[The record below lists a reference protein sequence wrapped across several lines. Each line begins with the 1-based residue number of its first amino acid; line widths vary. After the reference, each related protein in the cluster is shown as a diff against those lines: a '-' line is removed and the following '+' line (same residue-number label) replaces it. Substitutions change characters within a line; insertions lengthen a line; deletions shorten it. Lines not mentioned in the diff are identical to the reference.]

1 MKKYAKIITAI
12 LLVSLLALTLFACI
26 NPDNDSKGTMTL
38 VILNGDEAKEYTVD
52 LAKLPSGDTK
62 STGLMAVL
70 DYLKNEGKL
79 TYTSQDSGYGAYLTQ
94 VGDLQE
100 GGGKYIYVYTDV
112 EKDIDVSEYAQQIKY
127 KNKSYTNSGVGASQ
141 MSIKSG
147 CTIIITY
154 IIYG

>member
-1 MKKYAKIITAI
+1 M
-12 LLVSLLALTLFACI
+12 LVSLLALTLFACA
-26 NPDNDSKGTMTL
+26 DNGNDTQGTMTL
-38 VILNGDEAKEYTVD
+38 VLLDGDVAQEYVVD
-52 LAKLPSGDTK
+52 LAKIPSGDNK

-70 DYLKNEGKL
+70 DYLKSERRL
-79 TYTSQDSGYGAYLTQ
+79 TYTSHDLGYGAYLTQ
-94 VGDLQE
+94 VGNLQE

-112 EKDIDVSEYAQQIKY
+112 ENDFDVSEYAQQITY

-141 MSIKSG
+141 MSVKDG